1 MTLTLSWRGPLSYR
15 KQPIDLFLYDRDL
28 RREGANKELPYSYIQ
43 MQVRLKS
50 QAWPTLNYSLVT
62 PTSRLHQL
70 RPFIPSFSKYAGIYR
85 PNKLPSSK
93 IFCVAF
99 RFPNFS
105 YQKDQAV
112 HSQNLRYLKIKKK
125 FTIIVDYF
133 ELKNILNIELIQL
146 GL

>member
-1 MTLTLSWRGPLSYR
+1 MTLTHDGGPYHIENSPLICFYMIGTSVV
-15 KQPIDLFLYDRDL
+15 
-28 RREGANKELPYSYIQ
+28 KELIRNCHTHTYRCKWDSNHKHGQHLIKASLLQPVDY
-43 MQVRLKS
+43 
-50 QAWPTLNYSLVT
+50 TNYDS
-62 PTSRLHQL
+62 
-70 RPFIPSFSKYAGIYR
+70 FIPSFSKYAGIYR

-93 IFCVAF
+93 IFCVVF

-105 YQKDQAV
+105 YQKDQAA

-133 ELKNILNIELIQL
+133 EFKNILNIELIQL